1 MFITQLSQMQEVE
14 LLFFINLLILSQSN
28 VNGFV

>member
-1 MFITQLSQMQEVE
+1 MFVTQLSQMQEVE
-14 LLFFINLLILSQSN
+14 LLFFINLLILFQSN

>member
-14 LLFFINLLILSQSN
+14 LLFFINLLILFQSN